1 MVLGEQ
7 QDCFENTDI
16 WGLIP
21 QCIQL
26 HGMETSEIWILISNL
41 ETVLEHFVRYR

>member
-1 MVLGEQ
+1 MVVLGEH

-26 HGMETSEIWILISNL
+26 HGMETPLRFGFLYQI
-41 ETVLEHFVRYR
+41 